1 MKHKLFFTL
10 TLSSVLVCSL
20 MFLMGCKEDLRFKA
34 EQDEIVGEDA
44 ENEAIVDESTII
56 LYYINSEKTKLVEEE
71 IVYDRDRYGSITN
84 ISNVLELLSTDLA
97 DSNLLPSIPD
107 TVEMNKV
114 DFNKDNKSVIID
126 YNSNF
131 NELDSNEA
139 LLLRASVV
147 LSLIQFEYVNAAKIT
162 VDGQPLLDS
171 NGQPIGYLDQNDIII
186 TGDDYLLNSETHSI
200 NLYFTNK
207 NRTALVLETREVQL
221 ELGQTLPQ
229 VILEE
234 LIKGPTDPELQAT
247 IPQESIVNEVFT
259 SDGICYIDFNKNFVQ
274 GQLTSRVSDELII
287 FSIVNSL
294 TDLATVN
301 QVQFLVDGV
310 MIPKYNSIENF
321 DKVFSRNLD
330 IIEK

>member
-1 MKHKLFFTL
+1 MKLKLFLTL
-10 TLSSVLVCSL
+10 TLSSVLVCGL
-20 MFLMGCKEDLRFKA
+20 IFLMGCKEDIGFKA
-34 EQDEIVGEDA
+34 EQEEMGENA
-44 ENEAIVDESTII
+44 ENEAIDDIPTIT
-56 LYYINSEKTKLVEEE
+56 LYYINDEKTKLVEEE
-71 IVYDRDRYGSITN
+71 IEYNKEKFGSITN
-84 ISNVLELLSTDLA
+84 ISNVLELLSTDPA
-97 DSNLLPSIPD
+97 DTSLLPSIPD

-114 DFNKDNKSVIID
+114 DFNKENKSVIID

-171 NGQPIGYLDQNDIII
+171 NGQPIGYLDENDIII
-186 TGDDYLLNSETHSI
+186 TGDDYLLNSETYKI
-200 NLYFTNK
+200 NLYFANE
-207 NRTALVLETREVQL
+207 RGTALVLETREVQL

-234 LIKGPTDPELQAT
+234 LMNGPTDVTLQLT
-247 IPQESIVNEVFT
+247 IPQESKVNEVFT
-259 SDGICYIDFNKNFVQ
+259 SDGICYIDFSKNFVQ
-274 GQLTSRVSDELII
+274 GQLTSKVSDELII
-287 FSIVNSL
+287 YSIVSSL

-301 QVQFLVDGV
+301 QVQFLVEGV
-310 MIPKYNSIENF
+310 MVSKYNSIEDF